1 LYNKGSLILEAVG
14 TFHRHQGGIGRGY
27 RTPDI
32 RGGQVGMHIRDQEE
46 CKEAKIPG
54 SISSTPMTSPLSNP
68 ARMRG
73 RDVSQAG
80 MHRQRV

>member
-14 TFHRHQGGIGRGY
+14 TFHRHQGGIGRAY

-46 CKEAKIPG
+46 CK
-54 SISSTPMTSPLSNP
+54 
-68 ARMRG
+68 
-73 RDVSQAG
+73 
-80 MHRQRV
+80 